1 MLRREED
8 SGSSGQ
14 WKETLE
20 LMERERRLAMDG
32 DALAEMERLEQ
43 DSKDEMEVDYN
54 MRLDIQAYQLQEDED

>member
-32 DALAEMERLEQ
+32 DALAEMERLE
-43 DSKDEMEVDYN
+43 
-54 MRLDIQAYQLQEDED
+54 